1 MTRRAG
7 VLIGTFML
15 VVVLFGVLPSSAS
28 AGKGGGCKG
37 KDCEIPEV
45 PWTLILP
52 GAGAAMA
59 GGYYVLNRF
68 LSRGDGDS
76 SEDEQ

>member
-7 VLIGTFML
+7 VLIATFML

-28 AGKGGGCKG
+28 AGKGSGCKG

-45 PWTLILP
+45 PWTLVLP
-52 GAGAAMA
+52 GAGVAMA
-59 GGYYVLNRF
+59 GGYYFLNRF
-68 LSRGDGDS
+68 LDRVGGKSTD
-76 SEDEQ
+76 DES